1 MVYQVTSAISA
12 SSPANDQ
19 LETIFFLPLVGFYT
33 GNKIPS
39 PKKTSRETSTDLV
52 SNSGNELW
60 QIFSKDAAFP
70 EKVYSL
76 SGCVNLRQR
85 ETPAPGNPEAAL
97 MSPVYL
103 IHGNICRAWLSP
115 THQHRFLGA
124 RLCRHPA
131 TWVPQ
136 VFIIQTTVFLYS
148 VFWSRGGAE
157 VCVWC
162 FGHAQL
168 PSPSVTAPHQTC
180 PCQTPPPST
189 LLAPQLW
196 VTAAASA
203 VHTKTSVVL
212 SFFDYTDN

>member
-1 MVYQVTSAISA
+1 M
-12 SSPANDQ
+12 NCGD
-19 LETIFFLPLVGFYT
+19 FFFSDGRCFSQSLFPLRMCQFTPERNSCTWKSGSCIDVSC
-33 GNKIPS
+33 IPYS
-39 PKKTSRETSTDLV
+39 WQHM
-52 SNSGNELW
+52 SG
-60 QIFSKDAAFP
+60 QAF
-70 EKVYSL
+70 
-76 SGCVNLRQR
+76 
-85 ETPAPGNPEAAL
+85 
-97 MSPVYL
+97 
-103 IHGNICRAWLSP
+103 P

-131 TWVPQ
+131 TRVPQ

-180 PCQTPPPST
+180 PCQTPHPHPIS
-189 LLAPQLW
+189 P
-196 VTAAASA
+196 TAMSYSA

-212 SFFDYTDN
+212 HFFDYTHN